1 MDERVGKGLSPQ
13 NSGVKSKQTE
23 DKPLEKTK
31 DAYSEIA
38 DIFPAL
44 QKYKDEH
51 NTANLQKLMVEI
63 LEFCRSELWAL
74 CGEPEEGW
82 IPFAYKFATHLLYP
96 DPEFSK
102 RASRYASGA
111 MFYLHVLQFFFD
123 EERKTKLL
131 DALKDLAYK
140 HGLKSME

>member
-13 NSGVKSKQTE
+13 NSDVKPKQFE
-23 DKPLEKTK
+23 DGPLEKPK

-63 LEFCRSELWAL
+63 LEFCRSV
-74 CGEPEEGW
+74 
-82 IPFAYKFATHLLYP
+82 
-96 DPEFSK
+96 
-102 RASRYASGA
+102 YAST
-111 MFYLHVLQFFFD
+111 QNE
-123 EERKTKLL
+123 EERKIYRSMIEKLN
-131 DALKDLAYK
+131 K
-140 HGLKSME
+140 

>member
-13 NSGVKSKQTE
+13 NGGVKTRKFE
-23 DKPLEKTK
+23 DSPLEKPT

-63 LEFCRSELWAL
+63 LEFCRSV
-74 CGEPEEGW
+74 
-82 IPFAYKFATHLLYP
+82 
-96 DPEFSK
+96 
-102 RASRYASGA
+102 YASTRSEG
-111 MFYLHVLQFFFD
+111 
-123 EERKTKLL
+123 ERKIYHNFIEKLN
-131 DALKDLAYK
+131 K
-140 HGLKSME
+140 